1 MGGIAGFKRRWAMY
15 CRGREQT
22 RLAQYR
28 SPLALKI
35 RPAVIIVLVLQ
46 LLSIASLAFF
56 LVTEAKAAPGD
67 QIPREALRHQATLKR
82 NAQMIWGLDAP
93 VATFAAQLHQESRWK
108 ADARSPV
115 GALGLAQFMPATA
128 AWIGAYDPA
137 LQGGQA
143 LNPTWALR
151 AVVSYDRWLWQ
162 RIKANDECQRMAFTL
177 AAYNGGLGWV
187 YKRQKASS
195 QPGQCLGGTCA
206 INPGITPASQAENER
221 YPKLILQR
229 FEPLYAAW
237 GPGSCSP

>member
-1 MGGIAGFKRRWAMY
+1 MY
-15 CRGREQT
+15 CRDREQT

-28 SPLALKI
+28 SPLAVKL
-35 RPAVIIVLVLQ
+35 RPAVIIVLVLHLFSIGF
-46 LLSIASLAFF
+46 LLAVM
-56 LVTEAKAAPGD
+56 VTEAKAAPGD
-67 QIPREALRHQATLKR
+67 QIPREAQQHQAALKR
-82 NAQMIWGLDAP
+82 NAQMIWGLGAP
-93 VATFAAQLHQESRWK
+93 VATFAAQVHQESRWR

-128 AWIGAYDPA
+128 AWIGAHDPA
-137 LQGGQA
+137 LLGAQA
-143 LNPTWALR
+143 TNPTWALR

-162 RIKANDECQRMAFTL
+162 RIKADDECQRMAFTL

-195 QPGQCLGGTCA
+195 QPGQCMGATCA

-229 FEPLYAAW
+229 FEPLYSAW
-237 GPGSCSP
+237 GLGSCSP